1 MREVAVIGVGST
13 VFGKLPEKLVKDMG
27 SEAVLAAIND
37 ANISPKEIQFAYCST
52 VFGGAVCGE
61 RILTEVGISDVEVFN
76 VENACAGGATA
87 FRGVWYA
94 IASGLYDIGL
104 AIGVESM
111 TTSPIAGK
119 LIPPE
124 AGDLAGEMGSNMP
137 AHFAMSMRRHM
148 EKYGT
153 TLEQFAKVSIKN
165 HRNGCLNP
173 YSQYKKE
180 LSLEEILDSR
190 MICDPIT
197 LLQCCPNT
205 DGAAAAILCSMSMAR
220 KYTSKP
226 ISVAASVLKMGDH
239 ASRWK
244 DLASSDLSAKCAREA
259 YEMAGCSPEDI
270 AVCELHDA
278 FTYSEIAHYE
288 ELGFCQYGGGGS
300 LIDEGATEITGRI
313 PVNPSG
319 GLLSRGH
326 PVSATGVEQ
335 IAEIVW
341 HLRGEAGKRQAVGA
355 KVGLAHTMGG
365 EVANLEAGSCAIHI
379 LKR

>member
-1 MREVAVIGVGST
+1 MRQVAVIGVGST
-13 VFGKLPEKLVKDMG
+13 VFGKFPEKPIKDMG
-27 SEAVLAAIND
+27 RDAVWAAIDD
-37 ANISPKEIQFAYCST
+37 ANINPKEIQFAYAST
-52 VFGGAVCGE
+52 SFGANVVGE
-61 RILTEVGISDVEVFN
+61 RILTEAGVSGIEVFN

-87 FRGVWYA
+87 FRGTWYA
-94 IASGLYDIGL
+94 IASGLYDIGV
-104 AIGVESM
+104 AVGVESM

-124 AGDLAGEMGSNMP
+124 PGDLSGEMGNSAP
-137 AHFAMSMRRHM
+137 AHFALSMRRHM
-148 EKYGT
+148 DKYGT
-153 TLEQFAKVSIKN
+153 TSEQFAKVSVKN

-180 LSLEEILDSR
+180 LSIEEILNSR

-205 DGAAAAILCSMSMAR
+205 DGAAAAILCPVSLAR
-220 KYTSKP
+220 KYTRKP
-226 ISVAASVLKMGDH
+226 IIVAASVLNMGDYEY
-239 ASRWK
+239 RWK
-244 DLASSDLSAKCAREA
+244 DLASSDMTTKCAKEA
-259 YEMAGCSPEDI
+259 YEMAGCGPEDI
-270 AVCELHDA
+270 GVCELHDA
-278 FTYSEIAHYE
+278 FAYSEIAHCE
-288 ELGFCQYGGGGS
+288 ELGFCPYGEGGR
-300 LIDEGATEITGRI
+300 LIDEGITEIEGRI

-326 PVSATGVEQ
+326 PIAATGVEQ

-341 HLRGEAGKRQAVGA
+341 QLRWEAGKRQVAGA

-365 EVANLEAGSCAIHI
+365 EVAGLESGAVAIHI